1 MNRRQIEKDNFIR
14 NVPQDDIVGTS
25 YLRRRITDEGEEVF
39 ENIALDIQNDPMAP
53 YKILGLLLSQLRN
66 SRCGKSITST
76 IGTSLYNSIAGIVKL
91 IENDLFDMNDSK
103 FYDLIFSFAKT
114 MYPSTITANFRPH
127 QSRID
132 NNVHTHV
139 LLHYWCF
146 MTLLTYETTRVQQ
159 LFSDIYASVGVS
171 SAAKVFQKFHDFDHV
186 NGLASAPPIMVFVDH
201 LSHSIVV
208 GVRGSTTM
216 ADFITDAMGE
226 MVPLSLVP
234 ELIGYFDSAN
244 NKNKKIAPTAHRGF
258 LQAAVKLFRDADVQQ
273 SINQHLEEYRD
284 YSLKVIGHSYG
295 AAVASILHIL
305 LTVQH
310 SGKHQPLAIL
320 FETPPTWSDDA
331 VQIINESGTQVSVI
345 NCYDIVPNADI
356 SRVSQ
361 WLGCDAGD
369 RLYVPGT
376 IKWMRPDDQGKA
388 RDTVTLNALDRDPYS
403 PLSMIV
409 RDAFSSFKN
418 HSMLA
423 VLGHLRAKYFR
434 LMQTPASAIV
444 SSLIPLPGSFLSSSL
459 CDSPKNPLQS
469 DSQKFKF
476 WSRFQNYF
484 YSHNGY
490 FASTYSSVVTEHT
503 PKFFS

>member
-1 MNRRQIEKDNFIR
+1 MNRRQIEKDNFVR

-25 YLRRRITDEGEEVF
+25 YLRRRRTDEGEQVY

-53 YKILGLLLSQLRN
+53 FKILGLLLSQLRH
-66 SRCGKSITST
+66 SRCSKSVPST
-76 IGTSLYNSIAGIVKL
+76 LGTSLYNSIAGIAKL
-91 IENDLFDMNDSK
+91 IENDLYDMNDSK

-114 MYPSTITANFRPH
+114 MYPSTITANFHPDP
-127 QSRID
+127 SKID

-159 LFSDIYASVGVS
+159 LFNDIYASVGIS
-171 SAAKVFQKFHDFDHV
+171 SAPPVFQKFHDFDHV
-186 NGLASAPPIMVFVDH
+186 DGLAAAPPIMVFVDH
-201 LSHSIVV
+201 LSQSIVV
-208 GVRGSTTM
+208 GIRGSTTM

-226 MVPLSLVP
+226 MVSLAQVP
-234 ELIGYFDSAN
+234 ELIGYFN
-244 NKNKKIAPTAHRGF
+244 NTSKKTAPTAHRGF
-258 LQAAVKLFRDADVQQ
+258 LHAAVRLFRDVDVQKA
-273 SINQHLEEYRD
+273 IDQHLEQYRD

-295 AAVASILHIL
+295 AAVASILHIML
-305 LTVQH
+305 SMKYSQR
-310 SGKHQPLAIL
+310 QPLAIL
-320 FETPPTWSDDA
+320 FETPPTWSDEA
-331 VQIINESGTQVSVI
+331 VRIINERGTQVSIV

-361 WLGCDAGD
+361 WLGCDAGN

-388 RDTVTLNALDRDPYS
+388 RDTVTLSALDEDPYS

-444 SSLIPLPGSFLSSSL
+444 TTLIPLPGSFLASSL

-469 DSQKFKF
+469 DSQKFSF